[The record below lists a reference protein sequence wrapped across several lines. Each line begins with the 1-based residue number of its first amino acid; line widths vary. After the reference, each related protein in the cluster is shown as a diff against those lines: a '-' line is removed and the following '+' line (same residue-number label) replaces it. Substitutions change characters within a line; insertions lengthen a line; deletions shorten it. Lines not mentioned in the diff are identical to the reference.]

1 MEAATLTA
9 SPVLDAGYGKW
20 LERDLLPDWLIRLG
34 IRRLVTERL
43 REELEGG
50 PEAQAQRLMQF
61 IEEMRDSPVAIR
73 PDAANA
79 QHYEVP
85 AQFYRLVLGPHMKY
99 SSCLW
104 SDEVANLE
112 QAEDSMLALTRQRA
126 RLEDGQD
133 VLELGCGWGSLSL
146 SMAQHFPHSRIVA
159 VSNSRS
165 QKQFIDAEAKNRKLG
180 NLEVITSD
188 MNDFDTERRFDR
200 VVSVEMFEHMRNYGE
215 LMRRI
220 ASWSKPNALLFV
232 HIFSHIRFAYPFTV
246 RDSSD
251 WMAQHFFTGG
261 LMPSDDLLLNFQDQF
276 HIREHWRVSGVHY
289 QKSAEAWL
297 ARLDRNRDEI
307 IALFAEVYGKD
318 QATSWLVRWR
328 VFFMAC
334 AELFGFA
341 GGQEWMV
348 SHYLFENC
356 AVHRG

>member
-1 MEAATLTA
+1 
-9 SPVLDAGYGKW
+9 
-20 LERDLLPDWLIRLG
+20 
-34 IRRLVTERL
+34 
-43 REELEGG
+43 
-50 PEAQAQRLMQF
+50 
-61 IEEMRDSPVAIR
+61 
-73 PDAANA
+73 
-79 QHYEVP
+79 
-85 AQFYRLVLGPHMKY
+85 
-99 SSCLW
+99 
-104 SDEVANLE
+104 
-112 QAEDSMLALTRQRA
+112 
-126 RLEDGQD
+126 
-133 VLELGCGWGSLSL
+133 
-146 SMAQHFPHSRIVA
+146 
-159 VSNSRS
+159 
-165 QKQFIDAEAKNRKLG
+165 
-180 NLEVITSD
+180 